1 MARGGRHRFEIH
13 KRGGAE
19 GGVSYQIPKDWD
31 DGSGKIRH
39 IPSGPLKGRV
49 YFTSRHEAQEIAKRL
64 QDKEQTRVRFDS

>member
-1 MARGGRHRFEIH
+1 MPRGGRHRFEIQ
-13 KRGGAE
+13 KRGGGD

-49 YFTSRHEAQEIAKRL
+49 YFTSRREAQEIAKRL
-64 QDKEQTRVRFDS
+64 QDKEKTNVRYDS